1 MELTVI
7 PEPNQP
13 PPPTLSAVGSI
24 DADEV
29 WAQVAVIVRRTDRL
43 RAQVAQAA
51 IVHGAEWPELAS
63 GLASA
68 CRGLRAILAAVPVA
82 TAMEGARR
90 MVDIGELRVCRD
102 SRSVWVAGRPLDLPP
117 KVFGLLEQLA
127 ADPLRVF
134 TKQELLRSVWD
145 WRGSVT
151 KTRTLDTQASRLR
164 RALREADPGG
174 RAWVVNR
181 WGVGY
186 ALLAADEHEAA
197 VVPAVAA

>member
-1 MELTVI
+1 MI
-7 PEPNQP
+7 REPNKP
-13 PPPTLSAVGSI
+13 PPPTLSAVGGI

-29 WAQVAVIVRRTDRL
+29 WAQIAVIVRRADRL
-43 RAQVAQAA
+43 RLQVAQAA
-51 IVHGAEWPELAS
+51 FVHGAEWSELAS
-63 GLASA
+63 GLAA
-68 CRGLRAILAAVPVA
+68 TCRGLRTALAAVPA
-82 TAMEGARR
+82 AAAKEDARR
-90 MVDIGELRVCRD
+90 MMEIGDLRVCRA
-102 SRSVWVAGRPLDLPP
+102 SRSAWVAGRRLDLPP

-127 ADPLRVF
+127 ADPFRVHS
-134 TKQELLRSVWD
+134 KQDLLRSVWD

-164 RALREADPGG
+164 RALREADPTG

-197 VVPAVAA
+197 VAPAVAA

>member
-1 MELTVI
+1 MI
-7 PEPNQP
+7 REPNQP
-13 PPPTLSAVGSI
+13 PPSTLSVVDGI

-29 WAQVAVIVRRTDRL
+29 WAQIAVIARRADRL
-43 RAQVAQAA
+43 RTQVAQAA
-51 IVHGAEWPELAS
+51 IVHGAEWSELAS
-63 GLASA
+63 GLAST
-68 CRGLRAILAAVPVA
+68 CRGLRTVMATVPAASA
-82 TAMEGARR
+82 KEDARR
-90 MVDIGELRVCRD
+90 VVQVADLRVCRD
-102 SRSVWVAGRPLDLPP
+102 SRCAWVAGRRLDLPP

-127 ADPLRVF
+127 ADPFRVHS
-134 TKQELLRSVWD
+134 KQDLLRSVWD

-197 VVPAVAA
+197 VVAAVAA